1 VDLHLPPV
9 NAPKFTNAKVF
20 YHLYVHCVAA
30 HCATPLLKDHDVVT
44 PSSMISPLASIA
56 ISMASPDREQLNA
69 DLSAISSA
77 TASSSSTKIF
87 VLGFMV

>member
-1 VDLHLPPV
+1 
-9 NAPKFTNAKVF
+9 
-20 YHLYVHCVAA
+20 
-30 HCATPLLKDHDVVT
+30 
-44 PSSMISPLASIA
+44 
-56 ISMASPDREQLNA
+56 MASPDREQLNA